1 MIISLKEAR
10 KLLGKDGKDLSDGEV
25 EKLVD
30 DLSALARAFIQSVQ
44 RGEIDIPPKIG
55 KQKKLSEKDA
65 QKVGEYFELLDEID
79 NNNPKP
85 LSNM

>member
-10 KLLGKDGKDLSDGEV
+10 KLLGKDGKDLSDEEV

-44 RGEIDIPPKIG
+44 RGEIDIPPKID
-55 KQKKLSEKDA
+55 KQKELRKRDVK
-65 QKVGEYFELLDEID
+65 KVGEYFELLHQVDKKTK
-79 NNNPKP
+79 KP
-85 LSNM
+85 